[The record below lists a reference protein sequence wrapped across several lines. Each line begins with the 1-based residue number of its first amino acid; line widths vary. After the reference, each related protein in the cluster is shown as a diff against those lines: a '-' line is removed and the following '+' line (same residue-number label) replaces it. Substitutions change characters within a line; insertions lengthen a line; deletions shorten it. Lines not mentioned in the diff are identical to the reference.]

1 MRVKYKDIMMV
12 VAAKCFDIE
21 VYDTMN
27 DYIFNRSEKVI
38 DKVNVTFKDCS
49 ILADE
54 KLFNKYKNYYVRN
67 VVCLDNYK
75 VSIILTKQR
84 DL

>member
-1 MRVKYKDIMMV
+1 MKYCKNKLML
-12 VAAKCFDIE
+12 AC
-21 VYDTMN
+21 
-27 DYIFNRSEKVI
+27 
-38 DKVNVTFKDCS
+38 

-75 VSIILTKQR
+75 VLIILTKQR